1 MANEE
6 LKTQSDAVTRTSLN
20 ERAAANYRT
29 HKAIK
34 EAESKILNQS
44 KSQYDPQKRREI
56 YERAKAAGKPQA
68 YYKKKMEED
77 PMFNRKAHI
86 RRKAADPE
94 WQTKRGRKNNKNEW
108 EKIIAYIR
116 ESTLS
121 EEDLATALSEKWTLF
136 RRTPLDA
143 PARLKTSKTVYR
155 PRIINRLL
163 TDEEIRELND
173 TALSKGLAT
182 EVTVLKT
189 SVKYAGEMGRIDD
202 LRDEN
207 LVDIYTLQ
215 GEDEE
220 PTGGGVVGYEE
231 NYTKKRRT
239 QEGL

>member
-6 LKTQSDAVTRTSLN
+6 IRTQSDVVTRTSLN
-20 ERAAANYRT
+20 ERAAASYRT

-34 EAESKILNQS
+34 EAESKILNQP
-44 KSQYDPQKRREI
+44 KSQYDPQKRRKI

-68 YYKKKMEED
+68 YYKKRMEED

-86 RRKAADPE
+86 KRKAADPE

-108 EKIIAYIR
+108 KKIIAYIR
-116 ESTLS
+116 EANLS
-121 EEDLATALSEKWTLF
+121 EEDLANALSEKWTLF
-136 RRTPLDA
+136 RRTSSDA

-173 TALSKGLAT
+173 AALSKGLAT

-231 NYTKKRRT
+231 NYTKNRHA
-239 QEGL
+239 QEAI